1 MVSALEALSGVSVA
15 SVNGDRL
22 EVRLTTRIEPSQPPP
37 PGLARLTCMHSLMNS
52 PTMHSLMNSLTH
64 SRTQTWEGLLAL
76 LQSLE

>member
-37 PGLARLTCMHSLMNS
+37 PGLARLTH
-52 PTMHSLMNSLTH
+52 THSLTH
-64 SRTQTWEGLLAL
+64 SPTLMN
-76 LQSLE
+76 S